1 MFRLLP
7 DQDHAPARLFLPGVL
22 LAAAVLG
29 LAAWGDA
36 GRKLLCYDRA
46 GLAAG
51 EWWRLL
57 SGHLV
62 HLGWRHAVM
71 DLAAALTLGWLFGRE
86 LSPRRWVWVLLLSLL
101 AVNAGLWWLDP
112 GITWY
117 VGLSGV
123 LHGVMAAGS
132 VTLARQRVPA
142 GYWLLGALALKL
154 GVEQLFGPLW
164 LAAESAGGPVIVNA
178 HLYGAAGG
186 LLATLVPGPG
196 GEPSII
202 ER

>member
-1 MFRLLP
+1 
-7 DQDHAPARLFLPGVL
+7 
-22 LAAAVLG
+22 
-29 LAAWGDA
+29 
-36 GRKLLCYDRA
+36 
-46 GLAAG
+46 
-51 EWWRLL
+51 
-57 SGHLV
+57 
-62 HLGWRHAVM
+62 
-71 DLAAALTLGWLFGRE
+71 
-86 LSPRRWVWVLLLSLL
+86 
-101 AVNAGLWWLDP
+101 
-112 GITWY
+112 
-117 VGLSGV
+117 
-123 LHGVMAAGS
+123 MAAGS
-132 VTLARQRVPA
+132 VTLARQHVPA